1 MKTLRFIFVALM
13 TLFSVNSFSQTTHT
27 FTLDNTDWG
36 GTTGSTEVQVGDV
49 INFVNGYD
57 NVVFWATL
65 NGLNQPGYPQTYIV
79 GQTIYSYT
87 VPNMAPFVIR
97 VWANAAISEEISF
110 TVTQSTA
117 NIDENILTYNVY
129 PNPTTDFI
137 NIDGV
142 DVQSVKVFD
151 MSGQIVLNGSS
162 NKIDVSNL
170 QNGFYTLLVN
180 GNNRIKFFKAN

>member
-13 TLFSVNSFSQTTHT
+13 ALFTVNSFSQTTHT
-27 FTLDNTDWG
+27 FTLDNTDI
-36 GTTGSTEVQVGDV
+36 GTTGSMEVQVGDV

-65 NGLNQPGYPQTYIV
+65 NGLNQPGYPQTYLV
-79 GQTIYSYT
+79 GETIYSYT
-87 VPNMAPFVIR
+87 VSNMSPFVIR
-97 VWANAAISEEISF
+97 VWANAATSEEISF

-117 NIDENILTYNVY
+117 NIDENTLTYNVY

-142 DVQSVKVFD
+142 DVHSVKIFD
-151 MSGQIVLNGSS
+151 MSGKLMISENSVKL
-162 NKIDVSNL
+162 DVSYL
-170 QNGFYTLLVN
+170 PNGYYTLLINDEKV
-180 GNNRIKFFKAN
+180 FKIVKN

>member
-27 FTLDNTDWG
+27 FTLDSGDIMATD
-36 GTTGSTEVQVGDV
+36 SVDYVQVGDV
-49 INFVNGYD
+49 INFVNGYG
-57 NVVFWATL
+57 NVSFWVRL
-65 NGLNQPGYPQTYIV
+65 NDVGQPGYPQTYNV

-87 VPNMAPFVIR
+87 VPNMTPFTIR
-97 VWANAAISEEISF
+97 IFANTLTSLEVSF

-117 NIDENILTYNVY
+117 SINENILSYSIY

-142 DVQSVKVFD
+142 DVQSVKIFD
-151 MSGQIVLNGSS
+151 MSGKLMIGENSTKL
-162 NKIDVSNL
+162 DVSYL
-170 QNGFYTLLVN
+170 PNGYYTILINDVS
-180 GNNRIKFFKAN
+180 RFKFIKN

>member
-27 FTLDNTDWG
+27 FTLDNTDFT
-36 GTTGSTEVQVGDV
+36 TTGTLEVQVGDV
-49 INFVNGYD
+49 INFVNGYA
-57 NVVFWATL
+57 NTEFYAKL
-65 NGLNQPGYPQTYIV
+65 NGSTQSTQTYLV

-87 VPNMAPFVIR
+87 VPNMVPFTIKVG
-97 VWANAAISEEISF
+97 VVNNSLVSEEISF

-117 NIDENILTYNVY
+117 SIDENILTYNVY

-151 MSGQIVLNGSS
+151 MSGKLMISENSTKL
-162 NKIDVSNL
+162 DVSYL
-170 QNGFYTLLVN
+170 PNGYYTLLINDEKV
-180 GNNRIKFFKAN
+180 FKIVKK

>member
-27 FTLDNTDWG
+27 FTLDASDIM
-36 GTTGSTEVQVGDV
+36 TTGTAEVQVGDT
-49 INFVNGYD
+49 IKFLNGYG
-57 NVVFWATL
+57 NVEFRVKL
-65 NGLNQPGYPQTYIV
+65 NGFNQPGYPQTYNV

-87 VPNMAPFVIR
+87 VSSMSPFVIR
-97 VWANAAISEEISF
+97 VWANNLTSEEISF

-117 NIDENILTYNVY
+117 SIDENTLTYNVY

-142 DVQSVKVFD
+142 NVQSVKIFD
-151 MSGQIVLNGSS
+151 MSGKLMISENS
-162 NKIDVSNL
+162 NKLDVSYL
-170 QNGFYTLLVN
+170 SNGYYTLLINDVS
-180 GNNRIKFFKAN
+180 RFKFIKN

>member
-27 FTLDNTDWG
+27 FTLDNTDFM
-36 GTTGSTEVQVGDV
+36 TTGTAEVQVGDT

-65 NGLNQPGYPQTYIV
+65 NGFNQPGYPQTYIV
-79 GQTIYSYT
+79 GQTIYSYI
-87 VPNMAPFVIR
+87 VPNTSPFTIKVSAG
-97 VWANAAISEEISF
+97 VLLYEEISF
-110 TVTQSTA
+110 TVTESTA

-151 MSGQIVLNGSS
+151 MSGKLMISENSTKL
-162 NKIDVSNL
+162 DVSYL
-170 QNGFYTLLVN
+170 PNGYYTLLINDVS
-180 GNNRIKFFKAN
+180 RFKFIKN